1 MLTSKEWRQLSAEQ
15 LETIEGFQQSYP
27 VKVGGL
33 AKAFGLRVLLKP
45 LPAKISGE
53 IRPSTESEA
62 GFDIG
67 VNRFEKNTRQRF
79 TIAHEIGHF
88 LLHSHLIGG
97 GITDTVLYR
106 SRLSNRMEAEAN
118 RMAADILMPAK
129 LIRKISSDLKIP
141 LTEEFVDEFA
151 EALQVSVQAMKIR
164 LGV

>member
-1 MLTSKEWRQLSAEQ
+1 MTSKEWRQLTEEQ
-15 LETIEGFQQSYP
+15 RAVIEQFHESYP
-27 VKVGGL
+27 VKIGKM
-33 AKAFGLRVLLKP
+33 AKGFGLKVLLKP

-53 IRPSTESEA
+53 IRPSSESES
-62 GFDIG
+62 GFEIG

-106 SRLSNRMEAEAN
+106 SRLSNKMEAEAN
-118 RMAADILMPAK
+118 RIAADILMPAK
-129 LIRKISSDLKIP
+129 LIRKVSEDLQIR
-141 LTEEFVDEFA
+141 LSEEYVDEFA
-151 EALQVSVQAMKIR
+151 EALQVSVQAMRIR

>member
-1 MLTSKEWRQLSAEQ
+1 MTSKEWRQLSEEQ
-15 LETIEGFQQSYP
+15 FQLIERFQQTYP

-53 IRPSTESEA
+53 IRPTNETPS
-62 GFDIG
+62 GFEIG
-67 VNRFEKNTRQRF
+67 INRFEKNTRQRF

-106 SRLSNRMEAEAN
+106 SRLSNKMEAEAN
-118 RMAADILMPAK
+118 RMAADILMPTR
-129 LIRKISSDLKIP
+129 LIRRIANDLSLP
-141 LTEEFVDEFA
+141 LTEESVNEFA
-151 EALQVSVQAMKIR
+151 DALQVSKQAMKIR
-164 LGV
+164 LGF